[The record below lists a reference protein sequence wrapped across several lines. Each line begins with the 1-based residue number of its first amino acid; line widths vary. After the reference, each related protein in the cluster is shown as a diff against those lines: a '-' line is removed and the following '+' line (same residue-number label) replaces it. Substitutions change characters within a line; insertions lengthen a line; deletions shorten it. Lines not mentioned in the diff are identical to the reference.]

1 MTLRRGFKKEAN
13 EIACETRKE
22 LHLAKTAALNPWK
35 LAEHLEIPVIA
46 LSSITDVSPDAV
58 RYFMRTT
65 NRSEFSAVTVFRGFE
80 RTILHN
86 DSHSPG
92 RQSSNLAHELS
103 HALLLHPSTPPIDN
117 CGCRNWDPVL
127 EEEAEWLSGA
137 LLISDEAALY
147 IVRSNISGEDAQR
160 LYGVS
165 NKMLTFRLNVTGA
178 RVRVARS
185 RNFTIRSLKA
195 GRWSGR

>member
-1 MTLRRGFKKEAN
+1 VKLRRGFKTEAN

-22 LHLAKTAALNPWK
+22 LRLAKRDPLNPWK
-35 LAEHLEIPVIA
+35 LADHLEIPVIT
-46 LSSITDVSPDAV
+46 LSSMSDQIPDAT
-58 RYFMRTT
+58 RYFMRT
-65 NRSEFSAVTVFRGFE
+65 NRAEFSAVTVFRGFE

-86 DSHSPG
+86 DAHTPG

-103 HALLLHPSTPPIDN
+103 HALLLHPATPPIN
-117 CGCRNWDPVL
+117 SGGCRDWDPIL

-137 LLISDEAALY
+137 LLISDEAALH
-147 IVRSNISGEDAQR
+147 IVRSGMSDDNAMT

-165 NKMLTFRLNVTGA
+165 RKMLQFRLNVTGA

-185 RNFTIRSLKA
+185 RNFTQRRYGNIRT
-195 GRWSGR
+195 RR